1 MLLQAKDKTSGKDS
15 NGNTWQYDDDTKTLT
30 FSGKGIIYNSI
41 VDEFQPGEEAFQMK
55 DWYAFMDKA
64 EHLIIRNGIT
74 GIGFESFVDF
84 EKLKSVD
91 MAEIIRC
98 TRQRI

>member
-1 MLLQAKDKTSGKDS
+1 
-15 NGNTWQYDDDTKTLT
+15 
-30 FSGKGIIYNSI
+30 
-41 VDEFQPGEEAFQMK
+41 MK

-84 EKLKSVD
+84 GEIEKRRYGRNNKVYETKNMTFQNREDDVIQVRNKVVVFIYGLLWKQPESKKFAPHV
-91 MAEIIRC
+91 
-98 TRQRI
+98 QN